1 MEPDESRGSRPVLG
15 EREGENPSRHSP
27 FFPTQG
33 TWESQDP
40 DGYINGVN
48 RYQFTG
54 SDPIDRG
61 DPSGFDWDW
70 WDDPQNEK
78 ALQDLMN
85 APSIPKGAAAL
96 VLIAEFAE
104 LERMTEQAVEC
115 KNTTISESQRWY
127 SLDKQIAQMNTKLK
141 QQRESGMVT
150 GQ

>member
-1 MEPDESRGSRPVLG
+1 
-15 EREGENPSRHSP
+15 
-27 FFPTQG
+27 
-33 TWESQDP
+33 
-40 DGYINGVN
+40 
-48 RYQFTG
+48 
-54 SDPIDRG
+54 
-61 DPSGFDWDW
+61 
-70 WDDPQNEK
+70 
-78 ALQDLMN
+78 MN